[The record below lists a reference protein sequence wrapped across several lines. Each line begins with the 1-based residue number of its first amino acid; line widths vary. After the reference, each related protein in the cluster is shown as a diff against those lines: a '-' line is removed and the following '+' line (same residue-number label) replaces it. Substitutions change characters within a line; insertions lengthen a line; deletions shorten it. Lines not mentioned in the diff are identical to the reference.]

1 VKLLL
6 FADLHLD
13 APFAWARP
21 DTARLRRSN
30 RRQTL
35 TRILALAEHERVDAV
50 LCAGDLFEH
59 ERVTPDTVAFLQ
71 SSFARTDR
79 RIVLAPGNHD
89 WLSPASPY
97 ALTDWS
103 PNVHL
108 FTEASLSP
116 LTLAD
121 GLTLWGAAH
130 RAPANTDG
138 FFREFRPNRGGIHLA
153 LAHASE
159 TSLLAWQEPGKQP
172 HAPFE
177 ATEIAAAGI
186 SHAFLGHYHLPRD
199 AERHTYPGNP
209 DPLEFGEEGERGAVL
224 TTVQADGSV
233 QRQRHVVAVS
243 EVSDVRI
250 PIDRAQHAT
259 DIADAVASAIA
270 GLRGCVRVTMEGELE
285 PGVTLDLNELNRL
298 GAHLDGLQVRT
309 GRITVGYDL
318 EAISAESTVRGQF
331 LRDARTQ
338 IADEEDR
345 HRIVL
350 TGLRALEGRA
360 DLEVA

>member
-21 DTARLRRSN
+21 ETARLRRAN

-35 TRILALAEHERVDAV
+35 TRILALAEEERVDAV

-59 ERVTPDTVAFLQ
+59 DRVTPDTVAFLQ
-71 SSFARTDR
+71 SSFGRTDR
-79 RIVLAPGNHD
+79 RIILAPGNHD
-89 WLSPASPY
+89 WLSPTSPY

-108 FTEASLSP
+108 FREASLAP
-116 LTLAD
+116 LELAD

-138 FFREFRPNRGGIHLA
+138 FFGGFTPDREGIHLA

-159 TSLLAWQEPGKQP
+159 TSLLGWQEPGKQP

-177 ATEIAAAGI
+177 ASEIVTAGI

-224 TTVQADGSV
+224 ATIGPDGTVS
-233 QRQRHVVAVS
+233 RQRRNVAVS
-243 EVSDVRI
+243 EVSDVTVA
-250 PIDRAQHAT
+250 IDGVQHAT
-259 DIADAVASAIA
+259 DVAEVVASAIS
-270 GLRGCVRVTMEGELE
+270 GLRGCVRVTLDGELA
-285 PGVTLDLNELNRL
+285 PGVAVDLRELNRL

-309 GRITVGYDL
+309 GRIAVGYDL
-318 EAISAESTVRGQF
+318 QAIAAESTVRGQF
-331 LRDARTQ
+331 VRDAL
-338 IADEEDR
+338 EEVPDPEER
-345 HRIVL
+345 RRIVI

>member
-21 DTARLRRSN
+21 ETARLRRAN

-35 TRILALAEHERVDAV
+35 TRILALAEEERVDAV

-59 ERVTPDTVAFLQ
+59 DRVTPDTVAFLQ

-89 WLSPASPY
+89 WLSSASPY

-108 FTEASLSP
+108 FTEASLTP
-116 LTLAD
+116 MPLAD
-121 GLTLWGAAH
+121 GLTMWGGAH

-138 FFREFRPNRGGIHLA
+138 FFGGFRADRGGIHLA

-159 TSLLAWQEPGKQP
+159 TSLLGWQEAGKQP

-177 ATEIAAAGI
+177 AADIASAGI

-209 DPLEFGEEGERGAVL
+209 DPLEFGEDGERGAVL
-224 TTVQADGSV
+224 ATVQADGTV
-233 QRQRHVVAVS
+233 VRERRVVAVS
-243 EVSDVRI
+243 EVSDVTVTV
-250 PIDRAQHAT
+250 DRALHTT
-259 DIADAVASAIA
+259 DVAQAIVAAIA
-270 GLRGCVRVTMEGELE
+270 GMRGCVRITLDGELE
-285 PGVTLDLNELNRL
+285 PGVALDLNELNRL
-298 GAHLDGLQVRT
+298 GSHLDGFQVRT
-309 GRITVGYDL
+309 GRIAVGYDL
-318 EAISAESTVRGQF
+318 SAISAESTVRGQF
-331 LRDARTQ
+331 VRDALAE
-338 IADEEDR
+338 IADPDER
-345 HRIVL
+345 RRVVI

>member
-1 VKLLL
+1 MKLLL

-21 DTARLRRSN
+21 ETARLRRAN

-35 TRILALAEHERVDAV
+35 TRILSLAEEERVDAV

-59 ERVTPDTVAFLQ
+59 DRVTPDTVAFLQ
-71 SSFARTDR
+71 SSFARTDL
-79 RIVLAPGNHD
+79 RIILAPGNHD
-89 WLSPASPY
+89 WLSPTSPY

-103 PNVHL
+103 ANVHL
-108 FTEASLSP
+108 FREPRLSP
-116 LTLAD
+116 LPLAD

-138 FFREFRPNRGGIHLA
+138 FFTSFRPYRGGVHLA

-159 TSLLAWQEPGKQP
+159 KSLLGWQEPGKQP

-177 ATEIAAAGI
+177 ASEIVAAGI

-199 AERHTYPGNP
+199 AERHTYPGTP
-209 DPLEFGEEGERGAVL
+209 DPLEFGEDGERGAVL
-224 TTVQADGSV
+224 VSIGEDGSV
-233 QRQRHVVAVS
+233 ERTRHAVAIS
-243 EVSDVRI
+243 EVSDVTVALD
-250 PIDRAQHAT
+250 PALHAT
-259 DIADAVASAIA
+259 DIGEAVAAA
-270 GLRGCVRVTMEGELE
+270 LAPLLGCVRVTLEGELA
-285 PGVTLDLNELNRL
+285 PGVSLDLNELQRL
-298 GAHLDGLQVRT
+298 GSHLEGLVVRA
-309 GRITVGYDL
+309 GRVQIGYDL
-318 EAISAESTVRGQF
+318 EAISVESTVRGQF
-331 LRDARTQ
+331 VRDALAE
-338 IADEEDR
+338 IPDSDER
-345 HRIVL
+345 RRIVL